1 MAYGQGFAGN
11 FLGALQQQQQLGASQ
26 AQAGNAQWDQ
36 MYKLARMQG
45 EVEERDYIRSQRAME
60 QKQAAAAAEKQQAK
74 DLQRA
79 LDEWELGDVL
89 KERGGDDLQTLSRID
104 MGTAIKQGFPD
115 QLTADQAADNARDDA
130 RFAMERRKY
139 QDKQTKEQQ
148 ALGKFADPQ
157 AQFFIKEV
165 GKVDNQYAEAKQ
177 RYDSAIESLSS
188 GNATGDKAALV
199 HLARLI
205 SDEALQE
212 ADVARNVS
220 EGVMPSYFE
229 TAWNTVAGKGELT
242 GEARAQMAGQFQR
255 EMAAKYSRYS
265 QGYDRIAGSIP
276 ETITPKERRR
286 VLQEKRT
293 PVEIAREKA
302 HLVSSMDPASI
313 TLDMAE
319 SMSDEQL
326 ASLPFD
332 VITRLEQ
339 EAQAAMQ
346 PPQQPAKP
354 LPIDQMRAGYGVP
367 R

>member
-1 MAYGQGFAGN
+1 
-11 FLGALQQQQQLGASQ
+11 
-26 AQAGNAQWDQ
+26 
-36 MYKLARMQG
+36 
-45 EVEERDYIRSQRAME
+45 
-60 QKQAAAAAEKQQAK
+60 
-74 DLQRA
+74 
-79 LDEWELGDVL
+79 
-89 KERGGDDLQTLSRID
+89 
-104 MGTAIKQGFPD
+104 
-115 QLTADQAADNARDDA
+115 
-130 RFAMERRKY
+130 
-139 QDKQTKEQQ
+139 
-148 ALGKFADPQ
+148 
-157 AQFFIKEV
+157 
-165 GKVDNQYAEAKQ
+165 
-177 RYDSAIESLSS
+177 
-188 GNATGDKAALV
+188 
-199 HLARLI
+199 
-205 SDEALQE
+205 
-212 ADVARNVS
+212 
-220 EGVMPSYFE
+220 MPSYFE